1 MSDLFLGFYLGVFSI
16 ILLFNMLWYL
26 YNKEKSY
33 LYYFFMHL
41 SVVLIAMDSSSIF
54 ETSTILL
61 AIAAIFFSFLFTRE
75 FLNLEKYYENIN
87 SYFFKIAVSFCT
99 LLLILYISDNAIY
112 IKNIPYSMIFLGFV
126 IIAYKVYKKGFLLA
140 KYFIIAWGVNVSI
153 IFLLDVKRITGVELV
168 SFDYLSQIGNILEA
182 VILSFALFA
191 RTSMLIDE
199 KNEKEKMLIHQS
211 RLASMGEMLANI
223 SHQWRQPLNRIASF
237 IMNMQIHIMDNY
249 KEEKFLLGKLD
260 ESQIQLEY
268 MSNTIDDF
276 ANFYKKDK
284 QKESFFVSSIVENS
298 LNIISPTL
306 KSNNINLE
314 VNVIKDFKIN
324 SYPKEL
330 SQVILNLIQN
340 AKDALIINNTKDANI
355 KIEILDRKIIVQNN
369 GDLINENIIDKIFEP
384 YFTTKEK
391 HKGTGLG
398 LYMSR
403 MILEKNMNAKI
414 SVKNQN
420 NSVSFEINFK
430 K

>member
-41 SVVLIAMDSSSIF
+41 SVVLIAIQSTPVF
-54 ETSTILL
+54 KNNTILL
-61 AIAAIFFSFLFTRE
+61 AVAAIFFSFLFTRE
-75 FLNLEKYYENIN
+75 FLNLEKYYEKIN
-87 SYFFKIAVSFCT
+87 SYFLKVAILFSSI
-99 LLLILYISDNAIY
+99 LLLLYLSDNIIY
-112 IKNIPYSMIFLGFV
+112 IKNIPYSMIFLVFV

-140 KYFIIAWGVNVSI
+140 KYFIIAWGVNVCI
-153 IFLLDVKRITGVELV
+153 IFLLDVKRITGIELV
-168 SFDYLSQIGNILEA
+168 SFEYLSQIGNILEA

-249 KEEKFLLGKLD
+249 KEEKYLLEKLE
-260 ESQIQLEY
+260 ESQVQLEY
-268 MSNTIDDF
+268 MSTTIDDF

-284 QKESFFVSSIVENS
+284 QKETFFVSSVVENS
-298 LNIISPTL
+298 LSIIASTL
-306 KSNNINLE
+306 KSNNIHLE
-314 VNVIKDFKIN
+314 VNVINDFKIN

-391 HKGTGLG
+391 DKGTGLG

-420 NSVSFEINFK
+420 DCVSFEINFK

>member
-16 ILLFNMLWYL
+16 ILLFNILWYL
-26 YNKEKSY
+26 YNKEKTY

-41 SVVLIAMDSSSIF
+41 SVVLIALDSSSVF
-54 ETSTILL
+54 ETSTVFL
-61 AIAAIFFSFLFTRE
+61 AISAIFFSFLFTRE
-75 FLNLEKYYENIN
+75 FLNLEKYYKKLN
-87 SYFFKIAVSFCT
+87 SYFFKIAAIFC
-99 LLLILYISDNAIY
+99 LLLVLLYITGNGVF
-112 IKNIPYSMIFLGFV
+112 IKNIPYSFIFLGFV
-126 IIAYKVYKKGFLLA
+126 LIAYKVYKKGFVLA
-140 KYFIIAWGVNVSI
+140 KYFIFAWGVNVSI
-153 IFLLDVKRITGVELV
+153 IFLLDIKRITGIELI

-191 RTSMLIDE
+191 KTSMLIDE

-237 IMNMQIHIMDNY
+237 IMNMQMHIMDNY
-249 KEEKFLLGKLD
+249 KEEKYLLEKLD

-268 MSNTIDDF
+268 MSSTIDDF
-276 ANFYKKDK
+276 TNFYKKDK
-284 QKESFFVSSIVENS
+284 QKETFFVSSVVENS
-298 LNIISPTL
+298 ISIILPTL

-314 VNVIKDFKIN
+314 LNVLSDFQIN

-340 AKDALIINNTKDANI
+340 AKDALIINKTKNANI
-355 KIEILDRKIIVQNN
+355 QIEITDKKIIVQNN
-369 GDLINENIIDKIFEP
+369 GESINENIIDKIFEP

-403 MILEKNMNAKI
+403 MILEKNMNARI
-414 SVKNQN
+414 SVENKDDNVN
-420 NSVSFEINFK
+420 FEINFNK
-430 K
+430 